1 VRSGALLYESQI
13 KTRRVMPEA
22 SWITRLQSD
31 RRLEAEEEQYTM
43 LPLIDLIE
51 LENHGS
57 STFRLMHKVTSSKSR
72 SPHVECMHFASR

>member
-1 VRSGALLYESQI
+1 
-13 KTRRVMPEA
+13 MPEA

-57 STFRLMHKVTSSKSR
+57 STFRLMHKVK
-72 SPHVECMHFASR
+72 